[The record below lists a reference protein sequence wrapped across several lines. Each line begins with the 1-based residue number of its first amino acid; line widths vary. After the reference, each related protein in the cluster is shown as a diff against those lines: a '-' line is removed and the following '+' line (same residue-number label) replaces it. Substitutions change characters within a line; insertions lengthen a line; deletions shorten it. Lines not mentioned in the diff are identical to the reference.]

1 MTEFDKGEINNMD
14 IHFAEYLPLST
25 SGTAGKPKG
34 RIQARHLKVAALIA
48 RGFPISFVA
57 KETRLSETRIYHL
70 LADPDSFVN
79 QEVHR
84 ILNDLFSSNDRTL
97 LNLYLK
103 PKLSDFDYEM

>member
-1 MTEFDKGEINNMD
+1 MD
-14 IHFAEYLPLST
+14 IHSAVHIPPST

-34 RIQARHLKVAALIA
+34 RIQARHLRVATLVA
-48 RGFPISFVA
+48 RGFPISLVA
-57 KETRLSETRIYHL
+57 KETRLSEIRIYHL

-79 QEVHR
+79 LEVHR